1 MVSAIKNRAACL
13 LNMWA
18 TAIFMDKKPLFS
30 SINWRLSVLGLWL
43 FCVMLQPAGADTK
56 PNTTAAT
63 KTSIWTCNAFYLPA
77 RSMWQR
83 TVAIDYDGTV
93 VSSVL
98 IDGVAVYTFTVN
110 GTSVM
115 TAVDGE
121 RIQFDVAALTWT
133 SDLRGLVSATGRCVN

>member
-1 MVSAIKNRAACL
+1 
-13 LNMWA
+13 
-18 TAIFMDKKPLFS
+18 
-30 SINWRLSVLGLWL
+30 
-43 FCVMLQPAGADTK
+43 MLQPVGADTK
-56 PNTTAAT
+56 PDATAAT
-63 KTSIWTCNAFYLPA
+63 KTSTWTCQAFYLPA

-93 VSSVL
+93 VRSVL

-133 SDLRGLVSATGRCVN
+133 SDLRGLVSSTGRCAS

>member
-1 MVSAIKNRAACL
+1 
-13 LNMWA
+13 
-18 TAIFMDKKPLFS
+18 
-30 SINWRLSVLGLWL
+30 
-43 FCVMLQPAGADTK
+43 MLQPVGADTK
-56 PNTTAAT
+56 PDATAAT
-63 KTSIWTCNAFYLPA
+63 KTSTWTCQAFYLPA

-93 VSSVL
+93 VRSVL

-110 GTSVM
+110 GISVM

-133 SDLRGLVSATGRCVN
+133 SDLRGLVSSTGRCAP